1 MELLS
6 CGGRT
11 ITTTI
16 YAVQSYLAEREGFE
30 PSVRFEPY
38 ARFPGVYL
46 KPLGH
51 LSCRGIPRGPAGA
64 QRINQNALSG
74 NFSGSIVEN

>member
-1 MELLS
+1 MD
-6 CGGRT
+6 
-11 ITTTI
+11 
-16 YAVQSYLAEREGFE
+16 LAEREGFE

-51 LSCRGIPRGPAGA
+51 LS
-64 QRINQNALSG
+64 
-74 NFSGSIVEN
+74 VEEFPTLQQGRKG